1 MLFLQLMKD
10 GGPVMWI
17 ILFCSVV
24 AMFVFL
30 EKWFHFHREQVNVGE
45 LVNGLINV
53 LKRDGLVEAI
63 SLCDNT
69 PGPVARILMAAILAY
84 EKGDEDIKQAIQD
97 AALTEVPR
105 LERRLSLL
113 ATISYVAPMLGLL
126 GTVLGMMGAFQTI
139 HAKEGVYLSAAD
151 LSGDIN
157 MALIT
162 TAAGLCVAIPCYVA
176 YNYLVSRVSSF
187 ALEMEKASSEIL
199 YFFKHHK
206 SLNKEDKEK
215 ENA

>member
-1 MLFLQLMKD
+1 MQFYKLLID

-17 ILFCSVV
+17 ILFCSVIAV
-24 AMFVFL
+24 FIFL

-53 LKRDGLVEAI
+53 LKRDGIVEAI

-84 EKGDEDIKQAIQD
+84 EKGDEDIRQAILD
-97 AALTEVPR
+97 AALIEVPR
-105 LERRLSLL
+105 LERRLNVL
-113 ATISYVAPMLGLL
+113 ATIAYISPLLGLL
-126 GTVLGMMGAFQTI
+126 GTVIGMMGTFQTI
-139 HAKEGVYLSAAD
+139 HTKAGIYLSAAD

-176 YNYLVSRVSSF
+176 YNYLASRVESF
-187 ALEMEKASSEIL
+187 ALEMEKASSEMV
-199 YFFKHHK
+199 YFFKHNQANRK
-206 SLNKEDKEK
+206 NK
-215 ENA
+215 NAE

>member
-1 MLFLQLMKD
+1 MQFYKLLID

-17 ILFCSVV
+17 ILFCSVIAV
-24 AMFVFL
+24 FIFL

-53 LKRDGLVEAI
+53 LKRDGIVEAI

-84 EKGDEDIKQAIQD
+84 EKGDEDIRQAILD
-97 AALTEVPR
+97 AALIEVPR
-105 LERRLSLL
+105 LERRLNVL
-113 ATISYVAPMLGLL
+113 ATIAYISPLLGLL
-126 GTVLGMMGAFQTI
+126 GTVIGMMGTFQTI
-139 HAKEGVYLSAAD
+139 HTKAGIYLSAAD

-176 YNYLVSRVSSF
+176 YNYLASRVESF
-187 ALEMEKASSEIL
+187 ALEMEKASSEIV
-199 YFFKHHK
+199 YFFKHHQSNRK
-206 SLNKEDKEK
+206 N
-215 ENA
+215 ENAE